1 MWPKLFPAEGRR
13 DGAPTDDDP
22 RHLPIAATAV
32 VAIAPDAKSFA
43 RGRGFAAWLGLTP
56 KALYRWQTA
65 VGRTSKMG
73 ERSLRRLLIIGA
85 SAVLRWAV
93 RRKEQA
99 GQWLE
104 EKHGAISR
112 RGWRKLHLA
121 LDADSGE
128 IIAQTLTGQDT
139 GDASQVDP
147 LLHRIDGPI
156 GQFTSGQE
164 RRDFVDRLTGSQPI
178 SRTRCNLKDVSIAV
192 ALLCEREEED
202 SEAEAVIRIA
212 YLILD

>member
-1 MWPKLFPAEGRR
+1 
-13 DGAPTDDDP
+13 
-22 RHLPIAATAV
+22 
-32 VAIAPDAKSFA
+32 
-43 RGRGFAAWLGLTP
+43 
-56 KALYRWQTA
+56 
-65 VGRTSKMG
+65 MG

-164 RRDFVDRLTGSQPI
+164 RRDFVDRLTGSQ
-178 SRTRCNLKDVSIAV
+178 R
-192 ALLCEREEED
+192 
-202 SEAEAVIRIA
+202 
-212 YLILD
+212 